1 MAEKLQQATGKMV
14 RSFTSSRVASAV
26 VLCEAGLAPRFVD
39 VQNGDDDQDADAN
52 AWMDD
57 VSS

>member
-1 MAEKLQQATGKMV
+1 MV
-14 RSFTSSRVASAV
+14 PPPTSSRLASAV
-26 VLCEAGLAPRFVD
+26 VLCEAGLAARFVD

-52 AWMDD
+52 GWMDD